1 MTVTADLIIRNG
13 AIRTMDEARPAAQ
26 SIAVLGN
33 RIVRVGSD
41 AECAPLE
48 GPETRVIDAGG
59 NTVLPGF
66 NEAHLH
72 IFGGS
77 ISLQQLS
84 VATVKGVGDLAARIA
99 DWRAQHPGLRF
110 IVGHSALYNFISD
123 ERMPTRE
130 DLDAACPDLPVFI
143 SSADHHTA
151 WANTAAL
158 RLAGIERG
166 AELRPGTE
174 VVVGADGLATG
185 ELREAPAMNLVYKLS
200 PSGGRDILG
209 AVTSAEES
217 GITAEE
223 RAGDMAVL
231 RKGLAYCAAN
241 GITSIQNM
249 DGNYYQLDML
259 RELDAN
265 GELPVRVRVPYL
277 FKPGTALEDIRSA
290 ADWRE
295 EFQSDFLTCDFVKVF
310 ADGVVESGTA
320 VLVDGYTDAPDHNGT
335 PLFPGNELSEAIVL
349 ADALGLQVAVHA
361 IGDGAVR
368 QVLDAYEDARGKN
381 GERDSRHRIEH
392 IELLQESDF
401 PRFGELG
408 VVASMQPAHPPGAM
422 DFPTE
427 TYLPRIGIEREA
439 IAFRTRELLEAAVP
453 LVFSSDWPIA
463 PLAPLANIQAAV
475 TRQPWREGG
484 KDQSV
489 TVDQAL
495 HAYTRAGAWVEFR
508 ESQKGKL
515 APGFLADI
523 VILDTDL
530 AQVPQTDLARVSISM
545 TICNACITYSR
556 DGNTDGMFRGWVTD
570 TGEFR
575 VASHDEVISYP

>member
-26 SIAVLGN
+26 SLAVLGN
-33 RIVRVGSD
+33 RIIRVGSD
-41 AECAPLE
+41 AECALLE
-48 GPETRVIDAGG
+48 GPETKVVDAKGA
-59 NTVLPGF
+59 TVLPGF

-84 VATVKGVGDLAARIA
+84 IATVKGVGELAARIA
-99 DWRAQHPGLRF
+99 DWRAQNPGLGF
-110 IVGHSALYNFISD
+110 IVGHSAPYNFICD
-123 ERMPTRE
+123 ERMPLRE

-158 RLAGIERG
+158 KLAGIERG
-166 AELRPGTE
+166 AELRSGSE

-185 ELREAPAMNLVYKLS
+185 ELREAPAMNLVYALS

-209 AVTSAEES
+209 SVTSAEES

-223 RAGDMAVL
+223 RAEDMAAL
-231 RKGLAYCAAN
+231 RKGLAYCAEN

-259 RELDAN
+259 RELQAN

-277 FKPGTALEDIRSA
+277 LNPGTPVEDICAA

-295 EFQSDFLTCDFVKVF
+295 EFQSDFVTSDFVKIF

-320 VLVDGYTDAPDHNGT
+320 VLVDGYADAPGNGT
-335 PLFPGNELSEAIVL
+335 PLFSDDELNEAIGL

-368 QVLDAYEDARGKN
+368 QVLNAYEAARDNN
-381 GERDSRHRIEH
+381 GIRDSRHRIEH

-401 PRFGELG
+401 PRFGSLG
-408 VVASMQPAHPPGAM
+408 VVASMQPAHPPAAM
-422 DFPTE
+422 DFPAE
-427 TYLPRIGIEREA
+427 TYLPRIGIERQD
-439 IAFRTRELLEAAVP
+439 IAFRTRELLEAGVP
-453 LVFSSDWPIA
+453 LVFSSDWPVA
-463 PLAPLANIQAAV
+463 RLAPMASIQAAV
-475 TRQPWREGG
+475 TRTPWREGG

-495 HAYTRAGAWVEFR
+495 HAYTRAGAWVEFK
-508 ESQKGKL
+508 EGQKGKL
-515 APGFLADI
+515 APGYLADI

-530 AQVPQTDLARVSISM
+530 ARVPDTGLSAVSVSM
-545 TICNACITYSR
+545 TICNACVTYSS
-556 DGNTDGMFRGWVTD
+556 DDAV
-570 TGEFR
+570 
-575 VASHDEVISYP
+575 

>member
-1 MTVTADLIIRNG
+1 MTVIADLIIRNG

-33 RIVRVGSD
+33 RIIGVGSD
-41 AECAPLE
+41 AECAQLQ
-48 GPETRVIDAGG
+48 GPETKVIDAKGA
-59 NTVLPGF
+59 TVLPGF

-84 VATVKGVGDLAARIA
+84 IATVKGVENLAACIA
-99 DWRAQHPGLRF
+99 DWRAQHPGLGF
-110 IVGHSALYNFISD
+110 IVGHSAPYNFISD
-123 ERMPTRE
+123 ERMPLRE
-130 DLDAACPDLPVFI
+130 DLDAACPDIPVFI

-158 RLAGIERG
+158 KLAGIERG
-166 AELRPGTE
+166 AELRSGSE

-185 ELREAPAMNLVYKLS
+185 ELREAPAMNLVYGLS

-223 RAGDMAVL
+223 RAEDMAAI
-231 RKGLAYCAAN
+231 RKGLAYCAEN

-259 RELDAN
+259 RELHAN
-265 GELPVRVRVPYL
+265 GELPVRVRVPLL
-277 FKPGTALEDIRSA
+277 FKPGTAIEEIRSA

-295 EFQSDFLTCDFVKVF
+295 EFQNDFLTCDFVKFF

-320 VLVDGYTDAPDHNGT
+320 VLVDGYTDAPGHNGT
-335 PLFPGNELSEAIVL
+335 PLFSDDELNEAIGL

-368 QVLDAYEDARGKN
+368 QVLNAYETARENN
-381 GERDSRHRIEH
+381 GTRDSRHRIEH

-408 VVASMQPAHPPGAM
+408 VVASMQPAHPPAAM
-422 DFPTE
+422 DFPAE
-427 TYLPRIGIEREA
+427 TYLPRIGVERQD
-439 IAFRTRELLEAAVP
+439 IAFRTREFLEAGVP
-453 LVFSSDWPIA
+453 LVFSSDWPVA
-463 PLAPLANIQAAV
+463 RLAPLASVQAAV
-475 TRQPWREGG
+475 TRRPWRDGG
-484 KDQSV
+484 TDQSV

-495 HAYTRAGAWVEFR
+495 YAYTRAGAWVEFK
-508 ESQKGKL
+508 EDQKGKL
-515 APGFLADI
+515 APGYLADI
-523 VILDTDL
+523 TILDADL
-530 AQVPQTDLARVSISM
+530 PDVPASGLSDVSVAV
-545 TICNACITYSR
+545 TICNGRVTYA
-556 DGNTDGMFRGWVTD
+556 TDG
-570 TGEFR
+570 
-575 VASHDEVISYP
+575 VA